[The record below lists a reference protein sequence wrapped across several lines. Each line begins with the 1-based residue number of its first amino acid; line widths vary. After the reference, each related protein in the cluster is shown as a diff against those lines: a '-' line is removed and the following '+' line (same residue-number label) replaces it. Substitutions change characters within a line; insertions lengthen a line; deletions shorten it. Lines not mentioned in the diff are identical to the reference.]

1 MPVMLAA
8 AKQADAIIWQK
19 IVSMEMP
26 MRADYTQD
34 LVGLGSLPGLL
45 ILAGGFV
52 SLFYGWKIHK
62 WLVVGNAL
70 YVGALVGAHLGSLH
84 SGENTWII
92 TMFSGA
98 LLLGAVSWTLMKGSI
113 SVMGA
118 AAGGIMGYGIW
129 HYAASIAGNE
139 LLTRHAWAGGSI
151 GVIGLG
157 LLALLLF
164 RTVVMVFS
172 AVEGTL
178 LMVSGVLSLLLK
190 YEPYSKQLLSSL
202 NDNAHL
208 LPMLIAVPGMI
219 GFIVQ
224 FASYRKKLKK
234 KRKATEGS
242 GD

>member
-1 MPVMLAA
+1 MPVTT
-8 AKQADAIIWQK
+8 KQADAIIWQK

-26 MRADYTQD
+26 VRADYVQD
-34 LVGLGSLPGLL
+34 LIDLGSLPALL
-45 ILAGGFV
+45 IVVMGFI

-70 YVGALVGAHLGSLH
+70 YIGGLVGAHLGNYH

-92 TMFSGA
+92 TMFAGG
-98 LLLGAVSWTLMKGSI
+98 LLLAAVSWTLMKGSI

-118 AAGGIMGYGIW
+118 VAGGILGYGIW

-139 LLTRHAWAGGSI
+139 LLIRHAWAGASI
-151 GVIGLG
+151 GVIALG
-157 LLALLLF
+157 LLALLVF

-172 AVEGTL
+172 AMEGTL
-178 LMVSGVLSLLLK
+178 LMVSGILSLLLK
-190 YEPYSKQLLSSL
+190 YEPFSKGLQTSL
-202 NDNAHL
+202 NDNVHL
-208 LPMLIAVPGMI
+208 LPMLIAVPGVV
-219 GFIVQ
+219 GFVAQ
-224 FASYRKKLKK
+224 YTSYRKKLRK